1 MLRAWIVGEGR
12 SVWDAMRSRRTR
24 SVSREFGRYDIESV
38 DAGAAVFRVY
48 EVPSSVRT
56 MYVFVGVKALKLS

>member
-1 MLRAWIVGEGR
+1 
-12 SVWDAMRSRRTR
+12 MRSRRAR

-38 DAGAAVFRVY
+38 DVGVAVFRVY

-56 MYVFVGVKALKLS
+56 MYVFVGVKALKIS